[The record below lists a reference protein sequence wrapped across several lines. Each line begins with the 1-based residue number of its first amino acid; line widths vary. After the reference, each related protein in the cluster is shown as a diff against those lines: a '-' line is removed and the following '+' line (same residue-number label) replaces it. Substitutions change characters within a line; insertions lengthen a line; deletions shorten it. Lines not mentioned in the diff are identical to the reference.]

1 MLTVTFSSLRSVY
14 EENTVLVLQGLQRGN
29 KKRDMKKNYNVAFME
44 EDERFVLFL
53 LFLPTSKMLF
63 IVQKKV

>member
-1 MLTVTFSSLRSVY
+1 MKKTLCSRDC
-14 EENTVLVLQGLQRGN
+14 RGE
-29 KKRDMKKNYNVAFME
+29 KRDMKKNYNVAFME
-44 EDERFVLFL
+44 EDERVFLFL

>member
-1 MLTVTFSSLRSVY
+1 MKKSTAHCADAPGTA
-14 EENTVLVLQGLQRGN
+14 EGK

>member
-1 MLTVTFSSLRSVY
+1 MTFSSPRSVY
-14 EENTVLVLQGLQRGN
+14 EENTVLVLQGLQRGK